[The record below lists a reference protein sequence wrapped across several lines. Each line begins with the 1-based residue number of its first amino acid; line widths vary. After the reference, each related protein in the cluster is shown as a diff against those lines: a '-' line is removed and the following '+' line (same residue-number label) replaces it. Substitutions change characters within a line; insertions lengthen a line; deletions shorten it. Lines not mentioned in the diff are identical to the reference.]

1 MGDLFDGYAASTAG
15 APGTRRRG
23 SGGSGSGGSGGAVAF
38 DEMFAPEGGA
48 REAYRDIH
56 DALARMTQE
65 ELRGRTSA
73 LASSYL
79 AQGVTF
85 DFAGEERPFP
95 LDAVPRVIDQSEWA
109 GVEAGVKQRVRALE
123 AFLADVYGAQ
133 DAVRDGVIPARLISS
148 SSHFHREAAGVVAA
162 NGVRIQVSGVDLIR
176 DEQGNWRVLEDNVRV
191 PSGVSYVI
199 SNRRVM
205 AQTLPEL
212 FVSMRVRPVGGYPQK
227 LLHALRAA
235 APEGVDDPT
244 IVVLTPGVFNSAYFE
259 HTLLAR
265 LMGVELVEGRDLF
278 CSGGRVF
285 MRTTAGPTRVD
296 VIYRRVDDE
305 FLDPLQFRA
314 DSMLGSPGL
323 MLAARL
329 GNVTIAN
336 AVGNGVADDKLVY
349 TYMPDLIRY
358 YLGEDPKLENVRTW
372 RLEAPGALEEVLDRL
387 DELVV
392 KPVDGSGGKGLVVG
406 PDASRAE
413 LDDLATRLRADPRG
427 WIAQPVVQ
435 LSTIPTLVD
444 DGMRPRHADL
454 RPFAVNDGSDVWVL
468 PGGLTRVALPEGQL
482 VVNSSQGGG
491 SKDTWVVGP
500 DTAWQSSATPRERDV
515 QTLVAEQASIT
526 QAIPVITAE
535 LAASHGAQALPD
547 HVAEHPHDQNPDDA
561 PRHDQQQQQQQARH
575 QQQAW
580 SSAGEVSAP

>member
-1 MGDLFDGYAASTAG
+1 MGDLFDGYGAVTTSKRAGG
-15 APGTRRRG
+15 AP
-23 SGGSGSGGSGGAVAF
+23 F
-38 DEMFAPEGGA
+38 DEMFATPEGA
-48 REAYRDIH
+48 RPAYREIYA
-56 DALARMTQE
+56 ALAQMTQD
-65 ELRGRTSA
+65 ELRGRTEA

-95 LDAVPRVIDQSEWA
+95 LDAVPRVIDQAEWID
-109 GVEAGVKQRVRALE
+109 VEAGVKQRVRALE
-123 AFLADVYGAQ
+123 AFLADIYGPQ
-133 DAVRDGVIPARLISS
+133 RAVRDGVIPAKLISS
-148 SSHFHREAAGVVAA
+148 SSHFHREAAGIEPA
-162 NGVRIQVSGVDLIR
+162 NGVRIQVSGIDLIR
-176 DEQGNWRVLEDNVRV
+176 DELGEWRVLEDNVRV

-212 FVSMRVRPVGGYPQK
+212 FVSMRVRPVGDYPHK
-227 LLHALRAA
+227 LLSALRAS
-235 APEGVDDPT
+235 APSSVDEPT
-244 IVVLTPGVFNSAYFE
+244 IVVLTPGVYNSAYFE

-278 CSGGRVF
+278 CSGGRVW
-285 MRTTAGPTRVD
+285 MRTTAGPKRVD

-349 TYMPDLIRY
+349 TYLPDLTRY
-358 YLGEDPKLENVRTW
+358 YLSEEPILKNVDTW
-372 RLEAPGALEEVLDRL
+372 RLEDPGALEEVLDRL

-406 PDASRAE
+406 PDASKDE
-413 LDDLATRLRADPRG
+413 LETLRNRLLADPRG

-454 RPFAVNDGSDVWVL
+454 RPFAVNDGRDVWVL

-491 SKDTWVVGP
+491 SKDTWVVGKESL
-500 DTAWQSSATPRERDV
+500 QVSRHSI
-515 QTLVAEQASIT
+515 QGLVAGQAAATESIP
-526 QAIPVITAE
+526 IITSE
-535 LAASHGAQALPD
+535 MLAMDHPLHDRPQDHGQQ
-547 HVAEHPHDQNPDDA
+547 E
-561 PRHDQQQQQQQARH
+561 QQQQQRGVTD
-575 QQQAW
+575 
-580 SSAGEVSAP
+580 SVGEALTEIADGTAPC

>member
-1 MGDLFDGYAASTAG
+1 MGDLFDGYTATAPRNNATPAYDEMFS
-15 APGTRRRG
+15 APGTIRG
-23 SGGSGSGGSGGAVAF
+23 VY
-38 DEMFAPEGGA
+38 
-48 REAYRDIH
+48 REIH
-56 DALARMTQE
+56 AALAKMTQE
-65 ELRGRTSA
+65 ELRGRTDS

-95 LDAVPRVIDQSEWA
+95 LDAVPRVIAQAEWVD
-109 GVEAGVKQRVRALE
+109 VESGIKQRVMALE
-123 AFLADVYGAQ
+123 AFLADVYGDQ
-133 DAVRDGVIPARLISS
+133 RAVRDGVIPARLITS
-148 SSHFHREAAGVVAA
+148 SSHFHRQAAGIVPA
-162 NGVRIQVSGVDLIR
+162 NGVRIQVSGIDLIR
-176 DEQGNWRVLEDNVRV
+176 DEQGHWRVLEDNVRV

-212 FVSMRVRPVGGYPQK
+212 FVSMRVRPVGDYPHK
-227 LLHALRAA
+227 LLHALRAS
-235 APEGVDDPT
+235 APEGVGDPNV
-244 IVVLTPGVFNSAYFE
+244 VVLTPGVYNSAYYE

-278 CSGGRVF
+278 CSGGRVW
-285 MRTTAGPTRVD
+285 MRTTAGPMRVD

-314 DSMLGSPGL
+314 DSMLGSPGM

-349 TYMPDLIRY
+349 TYLPDLIRY
-358 YLGEDPKLENVRTW
+358 YLSEEPILKNVDTW
-372 RLEAPGALEEVLDRL
+372 RLEDPASLEEVLDRL

-406 PDASRAE
+406 PAASSTELAE
-413 LDDLATRLRADPRG
+413 LRARLIADPRG

-444 DGMRPRHADL
+444 AGMRPRHADL
-454 RPFAVNDGSDVWVL
+454 RPFAVNDGTDVWVL
-468 PGGLTRVALPEGQL
+468 PGGLTRVALPEGEL

-491 SKDTWVVGP
+491 SKDTWVVGQAP
-500 DTAWQSSATPRERDV
+500 LEVARNSIQG
-515 QTLVAEQASIT
+515 LVADQASSKHAPPIVAEDHT
-526 QAIPVITAE
+526 Q
-535 LAASHGAQALPD
+535 D
-547 HVAEHPHDQNPDDA
+547 HVQDQA
-561 PRHDQQQQQQQARH
+561 PEDRPLGHGQVEQQQQQQH
-575 QQQAW
+575 QQ
-580 SSAGEVSAP
+580 SLHVRKGSTEGEASEC

>member
-1 MGDLFDGYAASTAG
+1 MDGLFDGYS
-15 APGTRRRG
+15 AP
-23 SGGSGSGGSGGAVAF
+23 SGGRSSATAAW
-38 DEMFAPEGGA
+38 DEMFSEPSMPRA
-48 REAYRDIH
+48 AYKEIH
-56 DALARMTQE
+56 AALAQMTQE
-65 ELRGRTSA
+65 ELRGRTDA

-95 LDAVPRVIDQSEWA
+95 LDAVPRVIEQAEWLT
-109 GVEAGVKQRVRALE
+109 VEAGIKQRVLALE
-123 AFLADVYGAQ
+123 AFLSDIYGKQ
-133 DAVRDGVIPARLISS
+133 NAVRDGVIPAALISS
-148 SSHFHREAAGVVAA
+148 SSHFHREAAGIEPA
-162 NGVRIQVSGVDLIR
+162 NGVRIQVSGIDLIR
-176 DEQGNWRVLEDNVRV
+176 DEAGAWRVLEDNVRV

-212 FVSMRVRPVGGYPQK
+212 FVSMRVRPVGDYPHK
-227 LLHALRAA
+227 LLQALRAR
-235 APEGVDDPT
+235 APTGVEEPNV
-244 IVVLTPGVFNSAYFE
+244 VVLTPGVYNSAYFE

-323 MLAARL
+323 LLAARL

-349 TYMPDLIRY
+349 TYLPDLIRY
-358 YLGEDPKLENVRTW
+358 YLS
-372 RLEAPGALEEVLDRL
+372 EEP
-387 DELVV
+387 VV

-406 PDASRAE
+406 PDASKEE
-413 LDDLATRLRADPRG
+413 LETLRKSIIKDPRG

-435 LSTIPTLVD
+435 LS
-444 DGMRPRHADL
+444 
-454 RPFAVNDGSDVWVL
+454 
-468 PGGLTRVALPEGQL
+468 
-482 VVNSSQGGG
+482 
-491 SKDTWVVGP
+491 
-500 DTAWQSSATPRERDV
+500 
-515 QTLVAEQASIT
+515 
-526 QAIPVITAE
+526 
-535 LAASHGAQALPD
+535 
-547 HVAEHPHDQNPDDA
+547 
-561 PRHDQQQQQQQARH
+561 
-575 QQQAW
+575 
-580 SSAGEVSAP
+580 

>member
-1 MGDLFDGYAASTAG
+1 MADLFDGYGTTVTKRAAPAG
-15 APGTRRRG
+15 TPAW
-23 SGGSGSGGSGGAVAF
+23 
-38 DEMFAPEGGA
+38 DEMFAAPGSA
-48 REAYRDIH
+48 RTSYKEIH
-56 DALARMTQE
+56 AALAQMTQA
-65 ELRGRTSA
+65 ELRGRTDA

-95 LDAVPRVIDQSEWA
+95 LDAVPRVIEQAEWA
-109 GVEAGVKQRVRALE
+109 YVESGIKQRVRALE
-123 AFLADVYGAQ
+123 AFLADIYGPQ
-133 DAVRDGVIPARLISS
+133 NAVKDGVIPARLVTSS
-148 SSHFHREAAGVVAA
+148 RHFHREAAGIEPA
-162 NGVRIQVSGVDLIR
+162 NGVRIQVSGIDLIR
-176 DEQGNWRVLEDNVRV
+176 DENGAWRVLEDNVRV

-212 FVSMRVRPVGGYPQK
+212 FVSMRVRPVGDYPHK
-227 LLHALRAA
+227 LLDALRAS
-235 APEGVDDPT
+235 APGGVEDPT
-244 IVVLTPGVFNSAYFE
+244 VVVLTPGVYNSAYFE

-278 CSGGRVF
+278 CSGGRVW

-323 MLAARL
+323 LLAARL

-349 TYMPDLIRY
+349 TYLPELTRY
-358 YLGEDPKLENVRTW
+358 YLGEDAILPNVQTW
-372 RLEAPGALEEVLDRL
+372 RLEDPGQLEEVLDRL

-392 KPVDGSGGKGLVVG
+392 KPVDGSGGKGLVIG
-406 PDASRAE
+406 PAASKDE
-413 LDDLATRLRADPRG
+413 LAQLKVRLLRDPRG

-444 DGMRPRHADL
+444 AGMRPRHADL
-454 RPFAVNDGSDVWVL
+454 RPFAVNDGNDIWVL
-468 PGGLTRVALPEGQL
+468 PGGLTRVALPEGEL

-491 SKDTWVVGP
+491 SKDTWVVGQDP
-500 DTAWQSSATPRERDV
+500 LTVTRHSIQG
-515 QTLVAEQASIT
+515 LVAGQAAATDTSSI
-526 QAIPVITAE
+526 APGE
-535 LAASHGAQALPD
+535 RHGSQ
-547 HVAEHPHDQNPDDA
+547 DQA
-561 PRHDQQQQQQQARH
+561 PRDRPQDHGQQEQQQQTRTIPFLCQPGSKRSIRAETSARIDRCDPVCTPV
-575 QQQAW
+575 
-580 SSAGEVSAP
+580 EPTC